1 MPLSPVSPNVQ
12 ESEEA
17 PYRRARDHHAN
28 ITLSDAPSDENY
40 FSEKSLLSKMS
51 ASALER
57 QHQSSL
63 MPEVAINSP
72 PESSPPA
79 DTEAGRDTPTRNSP
93 SPNATPSETPPLAQ
107 SSAPTMPAT
116 TNPLPKATQTKR
128 KLAPDEK
135 AKEQAEKRQKQ
146 EAKAAEKAEKEAA
159 KAAKQ
164 ADKDAADA
172 EKAKKKAE
180 KAAEKEARDA
190 AKARIEAEKKA
201 EKEALEAKQQKQK
214 NMMASFLKK
223 APSTP
228 VKRIDQPQIK
238 TEVDSTI
245 ASLHK
250 PIPEPIKSAY
260 EQAFQ
265 PFFIKAGVSL
275 APPPFEMDDDTKE
288 AKSKRLDE
296 YLSGVRGEYTPAQP
310 FDAQEV
316 FDFAFPQPRGIMTPS
331 VKEIMA
337 TIYGDDY
344 SVASGRRGSK
354 GESQTEKN
362 LIKAQDKLDAI
373 PMKYLRFY
381 EDVRP
386 AYCGTMTTLMNR
398 QKLRLLSRR
407 PTGKILPLAY
417 DYDSE
422 AEWVEDDGEDLDDAE
437 DEEEDVDADEEMDD
451 FVDDSELAPSM
462 VRPGFEAD
470 SQPISTGVCF
480 ENPKRL
486 GPCATTYKFRLEF
499 LLDTLEHHSLI
510 DPFSTAYWPRPE
522 KKATAAGPAAPTKG
536 MMKSAVPA
544 YALKEVACPN
554 LRGSAT
560 LDGTMVRPAIIDDFK
575 RALIS
580 EEFRDL
586 TKTTI
591 VELLAKK
598 FTSCTKLQVKTTVD
612 AIAHRV
618 ATPGA
623 KKSAKHWALLP
634 GHELKDD

>member
-17 PYRRARDHHAN
+17 SKRRARDHHADTTFSVCPGGE
-28 ITLSDAPSDENY
+28 TLLLQ
-40 FSEKSLLSKMS
+40 KSPLSKMS
-51 ASALER
+51 ASTLER
-57 QHQSSL
+57 QHHSGSL
-63 MPEVAINSP
+63 PKDAINSP

-79 DTEAGRDTPTRNSP
+79 DTEGGRVTPTRNSS
-93 SPNATPSETPPLAQ
+93 SPNVTPSKTPPLAQ

-116 TNPLPKATQTKR
+116 TKSPPKATQTKR

-146 EAKAAEKAEKEAA
+146 EARAAEKAEKDAA

-172 EKAKKKAE
+172 ERAKKKAE
-180 KAAEKEARDA
+180 RTAEKEAKDA
-190 AKARIEAEKKA
+190 AKARIEAEKRA

-223 APSTP
+223 APNTP
-228 VKRIDQPQIK
+228 AKKVDQPQIK
-238 TEVDSTI
+238 SEPDLVSDSLQKLDTEPT
-245 ASLHK
+245 
-250 PIPEPIKSAY
+250 KSAY
-260 EQAFQ
+260 EQTFQ
-265 PFFIKAGVSL
+265 PFFIKAGVTL
-275 APPPFEMDDDTKE
+275 APPPFEMDDAAKG

-296 YLSGVRGEYTPAQP
+296 YLSGSRGEYTPARP

-316 FDFAFPQPRGIMTPS
+316 FDFAFPQQRGIITPS
-331 VKEIMA
+331 VKDIMA
-337 TIYGDDY
+337 TIHGDDD
-344 SVASGRRGSK
+344 SVVFGLGGSK
-354 GESQTEKN
+354 SESQTEKN

-373 PMKYLRFY
+373 RMKYIRFY

-386 AYCGTMTTLMNR
+386 AYCGTVTTQMDR
-398 QKLRLLSRR
+398 QKLRMLSRR
-407 PTGKILPLAY
+407 PTGKILQLAY

-451 FVDDSELAPSM
+451 FVDDSELAPNM

-470 SQPISTGVCF
+470 SQPVSTGICF
-480 ENPKRL
+480 EDTKRL

-510 DPFSTAYWPRPE
+510 DPFSTAYWPSPE
-522 KKATAAGPAAPTKG
+522 KKAAGPPALAKG
-536 MMKSAVPA
+536 AKSAVPT

-554 LRGSAT
+554 VRGSTT
-560 LDGTMVRPAIIDDFK
+560 LDGSMVRPAIIDDFK

-623 KKSAKHWALLP
+623 RKSVKQWALLP
-634 GHELKDD
+634 GHEIKDA